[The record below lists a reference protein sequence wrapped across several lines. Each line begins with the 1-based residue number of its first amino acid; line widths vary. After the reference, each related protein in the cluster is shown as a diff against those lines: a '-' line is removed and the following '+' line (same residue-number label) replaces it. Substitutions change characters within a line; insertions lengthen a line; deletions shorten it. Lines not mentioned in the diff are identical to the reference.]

1 VGTMIQ
7 TRVRPHQRYLI
18 EEIAR
23 GHNRTVRGQL
33 RQGLADLAAA
43 IATGQAIDP
52 PRMPRPGTPSVSI
65 SIADHDPAAWDT
77 VTAALRAEMGGDVLL
92 ADVLR
97 AVVEW
102 VIEHDAG
109 ASVEGV

>member
-1 VGTMIQ
+1 MGTMIQ
-7 TRVRPHQRYLI
+7 ARVRPHQRYLV

-33 RQGLADLAAA
+33 RQGLADLAEA
-43 IATGQAIDP
+43 IAAGQTVTMPTP
-52 PRMPRPGTPSVSI
+52 PKPGSPSVSI

-77 VTAALRAEMGGDVLL
+77 VTAALRAETERGVLL

-102 VIEHDAG
+102 VIEHDWMP
-109 ASVEGV
+109 VEGAK